1 MKQWSVIDR
10 KSVPIN
16 PLGFIHK
23 PLCALMKTRTCSL
36 YCSAYLFFLVIEKRE
51 KEVLS
56 GLVKTP
62 KGYFTY
68 TSINK
73 VTLNISNEKPLARTE
88 DSMGTTLVVN
98 SAFTKNARNK
108 DLRLET
114 NKFFSNP
121 SNILYSIQV
130 GKSRSVSPFNYR

>member
-1 MKQWSVIDR
+1 MIDNKKTKTPQIRAALVPQR
-10 KSVPIN
+10 KLIN
-16 PLGFIHK
+16 ETMVGYRPKISAYKSARFIHK

-88 DSMGTTLVVN
+88 DSMGTTLIVN
-98 SAFTKNARNK
+98 SGFTKNARNK
-108 DLRLET
+108 NLR
-114 NKFFSNP
+114 
-121 SNILYSIQV
+121 
-130 GKSRSVSPFNYR
+130 